1 MMAVGLF
8 LIRVVVGMLLI
19 GHAAQKLFGWFGGHG
34 LAGTGAFF
42 HGIGYRPGRRLAL
55 LAGLAELAGGLLLT
69 LGLLTPLAAAIIVGT
84 MIAAAATHMRN
95 GLWVQNGGYET
106 PLLYAVTALGVAFT
120 GSGGVSLD
128 RLFGLNWPWPYGL
141 YAAALG
147 LLAALPF
154 VMMRRRRL
162 AKEPD
167 QPQRNEARH
176 PKQRLKIRIPV

>member
-1 MMAVGLF
+1 
-8 LIRVVVGMLLI
+8 
-19 GHAAQKLFGWFGGHG
+19 
-34 LAGTGAFF
+34 
-42 HGIGYRPGRRLAL
+42 
-55 LAGLAELAGGLLLT
+55 
-69 LGLLTPLAAAIIVGT
+69 
-84 MIAAAATHMRN
+84 MIAAATTHMRN
-95 GLWVQNGGYET
+95 GLWSQNGGYET

-120 GSGGVSLD
+120 GPGGVSLD

-167 QPQRNEARH
+167 QPQRNDVWH
-176 PKQRLKIRIPV
+176 PKQRLRIRIPV

>member
-1 MMAVGLF
+1 MAVGLF
-8 LIRVVVGMLLI
+8 LIRGIVGMLLI

-42 HGIGYRPGRRLAL
+42 DSIGYRPGRRLAL

-69 LGLLTPLAAAIIVGT
+69 LGPADPAGRRRHRRT
-84 MIAAAATHMRN
+84 MIAAATTHMRN
-95 GLWVQNGGYET
+95 GLWSQNGGYET

-120 GSGGVSLD
+120 GPGGVSLD

-147 LLAALPF
+147 MLAALPF

-167 QPQRNEARH
+167 QPQRNDVWH
-176 PKQRLKIRIPV
+176 PKQRLRIRIPV

>member
-1 MMAVGLF
+1 MMTVGLF
-8 LIRVVVGMLLI
+8 LIRVIVGMLLI

-42 HGIGYRPGRRLAL
+42 DSVGYRPGRRLAL
-55 LAGLAELAGGLLLT
+55 LAGLAELTGGLLLT
-69 LGLLTPLAAAIIVGT
+69 LGLLTPLAAAVIVGT
-84 MIAAAATHMRN
+84 MTAAAAIHMRN

-120 GSGGVSLD
+120 GPGGVSLD
-128 RLFGLNWPWPYGL
+128 RLFGLSWPWPYGL
-141 YAAALG
+141 YAATLG
-147 LLAALPF
+147 LLTALPF

-162 AKEPD
+162 AKEQG
-167 QPQRNEARH
+167 QPQRNDARL